1 MTVLELDP
9 ILTRR
14 AEVQRL
20 SAVSL
25 RRRQRGSRFLMYACG
40 ICVVVALVPLVG
52 VIVYVVQRGIQAWS
66 VGFFTHEPTPE
77 GIPGGGIWNSIV
89 GTFIIDGIAA
99 AVAVPLGVVIGLFL
113 AHNNGRIAGAIR
125 FSVDVFSGIPSITV
139 GIFAYGVLVTTM
151 HHFSAIA
158 GSFGIALIMLPVVV
172 RASDTALRTV
182 PRDLS
187 EGALALGAK
196 DAAITRRVLI
206 PAALAALVT
215 GVLLAVARG
224 VGESAPLLF
233 TAIGSQYLALSP
245 LQPMAAM
252 PLTVYFDGIQAY
264 PDLQQIAWGTGL
276 ALIVMVLFLSV
287 TSRLVS
293 ARVGRVKR

>member
-1 MTVLELDP
+1 MTVLQLDP
-9 ILTRR
+9 VLTRR
-14 AEVQRL
+14 AEIQRL
-20 SAVSL
+20 AAVSL
-25 RRRQRGSRFLMYACG
+25 RRRQRGSRALMIACG
-40 ICVVVALVPLVG
+40 ACVAVALVPLVG
-52 VIVYVVQRGIQAWS
+52 VIVYVIQRGLQAWS

-99 AVAVPLGVVIGLFL
+99 VAAIPVGVLIGLFL
-113 AHNNGRIAGAIR
+113 AHNDSRTTRAVR
-125 FSVDVFSGIPSITV
+125 FSVDVFSGIPSITI
-139 GIFAYGVLVTTM
+139 GIFAYGTLVTTM
-151 HHFSAIA
+151 HHFSALA
-158 GSFGIALIMLPVVV
+158 GSFAIALIMLPVVV
-172 RASDTALRTV
+172 RASDTAFQSV

-196 DAAITRRVLI
+196 DAAISRRVVV
-206 PAALAALVT
+206 PAALAGLVT

-233 TAIGSQYLALSP
+233 TAIGSQYLAVSP

-252 PLTVYFDGIQAY
+252 SLTVYLDGIQAY
-264 PDLQQIAWGTGL
+264 PDIQQAAWGTAL
-276 ALIVMVLFLSV
+276 ALIAMVLVLSIV
-287 TSRLVS
+287 GRFVS

>member
-1 MTVLELDP
+1 MTVLALDP

-20 SAVSL
+20 AAVSL
-25 RRRQRGSRFLMYACG
+25 RRRQRGSRLLMYACG
-40 ICVVVALVPLVG
+40 TCVVVALIPLVG

-89 GTFIIDGIAA
+89 GTVIIAGIAA
-99 AVAVPLGVVIGLFL
+99 AVAIPLGVAIGLFL
-113 AHNNGRIAGAIR
+113 AQSNGRIAGAIR

-139 GIFAYGVLVTTM
+139 GIFAYGVLVTTL

-158 GSFGIALIMLPVVV
+158 GSFGIALIMLPVLV
-172 RASDTALRTV
+172 RASETALRTV

-196 DAAITRRVLI
+196 DAAIARRVVI
-206 PAALAALVT
+206 PAALGRVGDWGAT
-215 GVLLAVARG
+215 GGGPRPRG
-224 VGESAPLLF
+224 VGALVVHGHREPVPGALTSA
-233 TAIGSQYLALSP
+233 A
-245 LQPMAAM
+245 
-252 PLTVYFDGIQAY
+252 DGGHASY
-264 PDLQQIAWGTGL
+264 
-276 ALIVMVLFLSV
+276 
-287 TSRLVS
+287 
-293 ARVGRVKR
+293 RVP